1 MGGKRKILTQTR
13 RAALKKEMGEALMNG
28 TFTTN
33 GRPVDEVLDEVNQG
47 IVEGRYPI
55 EVDLPT
61 LISIWTGGTP
71 APTEAPAPEPTN
83 HGTVDQQLAA
93 QQNGQ
98 HAAVAT
104 AVPVQQITVPV
115 EQPGGMQPQGGPPWT
130 ESPSAQ
136 AVQQTGTWP
145 SPAEQ
150 AATQYP
156 AIQQPSPLAAA
167 AGVAPGQ
174 PIPTAFGQQP
184 VQQVPA
190 AQPMTLQQ
198 AQAAMAT
205 AESIEVG
212 QPPKEEPVQV
222 DATPVAEWLGLAKQ
236 AEEKIKALKDIG
248 EQAKAQAAAYADQV
262 GGPDRSKVLFLNG
275 QLVMRRTFVVKNNF
289 SKERLAAAHPEIDVT
304 AFTEPS
310 SYYRTEIL

>member
-98 HAAVAT
+98 HAAVAA
-104 AVPVQQITVPV
+104 AVPVQQIPV
-115 EQPGGMQPQGGPPWT
+115 NVHSGNQVNGQ
-130 ESPSAQ
+130 
-136 AVQQTGTWP
+136 
-145 SPAEQ
+145 PAEQ
-150 AATQYP
+150 WQTQQVAQGYGP
-156 AIQQPSPLAAA
+156 TAEQAVEYGMPPGSPVVQQPTPLAAA